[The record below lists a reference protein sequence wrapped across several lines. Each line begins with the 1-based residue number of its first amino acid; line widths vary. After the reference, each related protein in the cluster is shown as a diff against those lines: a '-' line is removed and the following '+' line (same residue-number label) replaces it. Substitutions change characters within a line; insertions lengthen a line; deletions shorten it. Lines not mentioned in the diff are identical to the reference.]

1 MWSMYLFFVYSYVVS
16 KTENKVTMWLKNSN
30 HWLVV
35 RLNLSS
41 ETKEIVK
48 KQRLFKKGI
57 LNLACKQGLLSQKS
71 KQTAKFRESKTCK
84 SVRKLYKTR
93 SGIKF

>member
-1 MWSMYLFFVYSYVVS
+1 MWSMYLFFAYSYVAS
-16 KTENKVTMWLKNSN
+16 KTEKKVMMWLKNSN

-48 KQRLFKKGI
+48 KQRLFKKVI
-57 LNLACKQGLLSQKS
+57 LNLACKQGLLFQKS
-71 KQTAKFRESKTCK
+71 TQTAKFRESKTRK

>member
-1 MWSMYLFFVYSYVVS
+1 MWSMYLFFAHSYVAS
-16 KTENKVTMWLKNSN
+16 KTEKKVMMWLKNSN

-35 RLNLSS
+35 RLNISS

-48 KQRLFKKGI
+48 MQRLFKKVI
-57 LNLACKQGLLSQKS
+57 LNLACKQGLLFQKS
-71 KQTAKFRESKTCK
+71 KQTAKFRESKTRK
-84 SVRKLYKTR
+84 GVRKLYKTR